1 MSHTSTFTMPQH
13 FSRTDVETRQ
23 RRDQF
28 SIQRLEQLLQHCPSQ
43 EIMEERMV
51 HYEVTWVQAG
61 TGCIGIDST
70 QHTIAANTLYCAVP
84 GQVRRL
90 LLNEG
95 TRGYRLLFSR
105 DFLFLSTPGA
115 GPVSR
120 LDSYGSENCIPV
132 LETDEE
138 MREEMQGL
146 LHNMEK
152 ELRNFYLLR
161 SEVLSG
167 LLNLFVIYLSRKM
180 DNGSGEHPDSK
191 DADLVRKF
199 RLLLKE
205 NFTTKKQ
212 VADYASELF
221 VTPNYLNRKVKK
233 ITGFTASYLIQQQI
247 ILEAKRQAI
256 HSNISMKEIA
266 YFLGFEDLAHFSKF
280 FKNNSGMNFSN
291 FKKGLSLSI

>member
-1 MSHTSTFTMPQH
+1 MPLH
-13 FSRTDVETRQ
+13 FSSSKKPEGGRTKE
-23 RRDQF
+23 QF
-28 SIQRLEQLLQHCPSQ
+28 SIQKLERLQQQYPAPEV
-43 EIMEERMV
+43 MEERMI
-51 HYEVTWVQAG
+51 HYEITWIHSG
-61 TGCIGIDST
+61 SGSIEIDAT
-70 QHTIAANTLYCAVP
+70 QHTVAANRLYCAVP

-90 LLNEG
+90 QLDENVH
-95 TRGYRLLFSR
+95 GYALSFSR
-105 DFLFLSTPGA
+105 DFLLLSAPGT

-120 LDSYGSENCIPV
+120 LDTYGSETCIPM
-132 LETDEE
+132 LETDVE
-138 MREEMQGL
+138 MREEMQGII
-146 LHNMEK
+146 HKMEK
-152 ELRNFYLLR
+152 EFSNFYLLR

-180 DNGSGEHPDSK
+180 DTLSGEPSEPK
-191 DADLVRKF
+191 DAELVRRF

-233 ITGFTASYLIQQQI
+233 ITGFTASHLIQQQI

-280 FKNNSGMNFSN
+280 FKNNSGMNFTN
-291 FKKGLSLSI
+291 FKKGLMLSI